1 MTKFIDG
8 MSVPLLKAVEVFEIG
23 SQTPFA
29 VYTFDYTKIAS
40 SITLNRIQYDSCWDV
55 AAGKSC

>member
-1 MTKFIDG
+1 

-40 SITLNRIQYDSCWDV
+40 SITLNGIQYDSCWDV